1 METDFAVLRQY
12 LEGAWLQA
20 RGDDETSS
28 IVREALDELIDEVTL
43 AEHRRPRRQADI
55 MIFSRR
61 ARSS

>member
-20 RGDDETSS
+20 RGEDEISRN
-28 IVREALDELIDEVTL
+28 VREVLDALIDDVTL
-43 AEHRRPRRQADI
+43 AEHKRPSHEAEI
-55 MIFSRR
+55 VLFSRR

>member
-20 RGDDETSS
+20 RGDDETSRN
-28 IVREALDELIDEVTL
+28 VREMLDALIDDVTL
-43 AEHRRPRRQADI
+43 AEHKRPSRQADI
-55 MIFSRR
+55 VMFSRR

>member
-20 RGDDETSS
+20 RGEDETSRS
-28 IVREALDELIDEVTL
+28 VREALDALIDDVTL
-43 AEHRRPRRQADI
+43 AEHKRPSREADI
-55 MIFSRR
+55 VMFYRR